1 MERIHGS
8 ARSRAR
14 TFKGLVGALLIGALA
29 IGLVQT
35 GASASPPVGASAYGG
50 GGQTGN
56 GRAPCTKPTGGY
68 TSTPCPSQVAN
79 VSTTPQRP
87 TAGKGFK
94 VSFTSTSGGT
104 YSVSARKA
112 SAQSGGTTLER
123 GVTGPGK
130 TTTKTVGKKLK
141 AGKWELTVAVKNS
154 STGKVARAKLTIKK

>member
-1 MERIHGS
+1 MGRIHGS

-14 TFKGLVGALLIGALA
+14 TFTGLVGALLIGVLA
-29 IGLVQT
+29 IGLLQT

-50 GGQTGN
+50 GQTGN
-56 GRAPCTKPTGGY
+56 GRSPCRKPTGGY
-68 TSTPCPSQVAN
+68 NSTPCPSQVAN

-87 TAGKGFK
+87 AAGKGFK

-112 SAQSGGTTLER
+112 SVHSGGTTLEQ
-123 GVTGPGK
+123 GVTGTGK
-130 TTTKTVGKKLK
+130 TTTKTVGKKLN